1 MQLGFRK
8 LVPVA
13 FIAIAVAGWY
23 SDRIA
28 WLAALAPIAG
38 HAMFA
43 LIFGVTLLPG
53 REPLITTFSRLG
65 RGYLPDEVIPYTRRL
80 TVIWTVVMSALTLA
94 LTGVALLHPGWLGS
108 AVTLSIALIVT
119 LFVGEHWVRHRT
131 FPHLPVSPPLRT
143 GRIVWQALRERR

>member
-1 MQLGFRK
+1 MQFSLRK

-13 FIAIAVAGWY
+13 FLAIAVAGWY
-23 SDRIA
+23 SDRVA
-28 WLAALAPIAG
+28 WLAALVPIAG

-43 LIFGVTLLPG
+43 LIFGLTLLPG

-80 TVIWTVVMSALTLA
+80 TEIWTVVMTGLTLA
-94 LTGVALLHPGWLGS
+94 LAAVALLRPAWLGG
-108 AVTLSIALIVT
+108 AVTVSIGLIVA